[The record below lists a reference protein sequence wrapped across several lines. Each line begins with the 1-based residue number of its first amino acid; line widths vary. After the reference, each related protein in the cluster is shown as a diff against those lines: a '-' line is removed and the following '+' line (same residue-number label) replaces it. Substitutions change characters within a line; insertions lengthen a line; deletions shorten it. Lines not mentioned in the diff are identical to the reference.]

1 MQAYVQLEWWQDV
14 FDYIANHGLA
24 GALEGAHVAPLMRID
39 EGRAAALL
47 VDRVAQVPP
56 RVVVPA
62 LQVGVRWPHWEH
74 RASSIAAQEQALA
87 CLPPLSLLVHQ
98 CHVD

>member
-1 MQAYVQLEWWQDV
+1 MTAVEILSIGGLRFMQDV
-14 FDYIANHGLA
+14 FDYIADHGLA

-62 LQVGVRWPHWEH
+62 LQ
-74 RASSIAAQEQALA
+74 ASSQAIE
-87 CLPPLSLLVHQ
+87 S
-98 CHVD
+98 DG

>member
-1 MQAYVQLEWWQDV
+1 MTPSQDV
-14 FDYIANHGLA
+14 FDYIADHGLA

-39 EGRAAALL
+39 EQRATALL

-62 LQVGVRWPHWEH
+62 LQ
-74 RASSIAAQEQALA
+74 ASQTMFVDLRSFVLALLDAPAAG
-87 CLPPLSLLVHQ
+87 
-98 CHVD
+98 

>member
-1 MQAYVQLEWWQDV
+1 MLLQDV
-14 FDYIANHGLA
+14 FDYIADHGLA

-39 EGRAAALL
+39 EHRATALL

-62 LQVGVRWPHWEH
+62 LQAREH
-74 RASSIAAQEQALA
+74 MTADELCERYQFVMSWCFDYPVPYATLISTGE
-87 CLPPLSLLVHQ
+87 
-98 CHVD
+98 D

>member
-1 MQAYVQLEWWQDV
+1 M
-14 FDYIANHGLA
+14 FDYIADHGLA

-62 LQVGVRWPHWEH
+62 LQ
-74 RASSIAAQEQALA
+74 ASAQATQW
-87 CLPPLSLLVHQ
+87 
-98 CHVD
+98 